1 MIWIVKTLVRSCRI
15 PGYRSGQSTRLSQ
28 PRLHLVGH
36 THRALLAR
44 QPTGQRL
51 RSRTHRS
58 LHECSVCTLW
68 HSALARRGRHF
79 PGHLR
84 NEPMGAVDLR
94 RLACPFT
101 GGSHRVRHLCARVH
115 DASFVGLRTGPREPN
130 CENRASRNS
139 PNLAVALNCG
149 DRVQFLECR
158 GERIRKTP
166 DRSRPE
172 FLVLRLEVK
181 VMHGAGKVL
190 WSFQSAFDKGL
201 VDNHLGRHVRQFTS
215 LPGFHLLSHR
225 LEVSL
230 HSIDAHRDAV
240 DE

>member
-15 PGYRSGQSTRLSQ
+15 PGCRSGQSTRLSQ

-51 RSRTHRS
+51 S
-58 LHECSVCTLW
+58 LGPTSPFMNAAFVL
-68 HSALARRGRHF
+68 SGILLLARRGRHF

-84 NEPMGAVDLR
+84 NEPTGAVDLR

-101 GGSHRVRHLCARVH
+101 GGSHRVRHLYARVH
-115 DASFVGLRTGPREPN
+115 DASFVGLRTGPRKPN

-225 LEVSL
+225 LEVSP

>member
-51 RSRTHRS
+51 WSRTHRS

-84 NEPMGAVDLR
+84 NEPTGAVDLR

-101 GGSHRVRHLCARVH
+101 GGSHRVRHLYARVH
-115 DASFVGLRTGPREPN
+115 PASLGFVLALGSLVVSFLVTGIMLRRISRWRGFVNGLVL
-130 CENRASRNS
+130 ASPLTLVLFVLFFATFKPAASGAGLGVAGLTQRV
-139 PNLAVALNCG
+139 LIVEVHAWFVALADWSSC
-149 DRVQFLECR
+149 L
-158 GERIRKTP
+158 
-166 DRSRPE
+166 
-172 FLVLRLEVK
+172 LR
-181 VMHGAGKVL
+181 
-190 WSFQSAFDKGL
+190 
-201 VDNHLGRHVRQFTS
+201 
-215 LPGFHLLSHR
+215 
-225 LEVSL
+225 
-230 HSIDAHRDAV
+230 
-240 DE
+240 

>member
-58 LHECSVCTLW
+58 LHEYSVRTLW
-68 HSALARRGRHF
+68 HFALARRGRHF

-84 NEPMGAVDLR
+84 NEPTGAVDLR

-101 GGSHRVRHLCARVH
+101 GGSHRVRHLYARVH

-149 DRVQFLECR
+149 TGSGPPKLSRSLHRRWLAPVSPSRLQTTPFWVRVTFLST
-158 GERIRKTP
+158 GL
-166 DRSRPE
+166 S
-172 FLVLRLEVK
+172 VLEN
-181 VMHGAGKVL
+181 
-190 WSFQSAFDKGL
+190 Q
-201 VDNHLGRHVRQFTS
+201 
-215 LPGFHLLSHR
+215 LLSCG
-225 LEVSL
+225 VS
-230 HSIDAHRDAV
+230 
-240 DE
+240 